1 MANMKRLT
9 RRVEEMED
17 WIEENGDSDTM
28 ANYNYLVQSVRQA
41 GDMLKNEQQNAQNF
55 RSMVFEWMND
65 RKYGEDWNE
74 YIKEKEDAVQTK
86 QEEAET
92 SEETIE
98 EESIEEESIEEEKG
112 E

>member
-1 MANMKRLT
+1 
-9 RRVEEMED
+9 
-17 WIEENGDSDTM
+17 
-28 ANYNYLVQSVRQA
+28 
-41 GDMLKNEQQNAQNF
+41 
-55 RSMVFEWMND
+55 MND